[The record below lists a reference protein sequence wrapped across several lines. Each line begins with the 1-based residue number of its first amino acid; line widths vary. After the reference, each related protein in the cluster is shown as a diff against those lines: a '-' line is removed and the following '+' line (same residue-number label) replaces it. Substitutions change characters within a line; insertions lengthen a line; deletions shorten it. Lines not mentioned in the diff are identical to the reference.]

1 METRANYIAVGAF
14 VLVLFFGL
22 IGFTLWIAEFRS
34 QMAYDRYDI
43 YFTGSV
49 SGLKQGSSVS
59 YRGVTVGDVDEIKI
73 DPQNVD
79 RIRVTV
85 RVQEDTPVKADT
97 EASLEMQGLTGGS
110 LVMLSGGTNE
120 APQLQKTAEQRLP
133 VIPSTPS
140 QLERLLDGA
149 PALVETVNALMLQ
162 AQDILR
168 PENREAFSETMQ
180 NLQIF
185 SGMLAAQSP
194 NIARTIEDASVTLA
208 ELRSSSEAMGR
219 LAEQVEKDLVQTI
232 GTVNKVAKSVDG
244 AVTGLGADGQKVLQ
258 ELRRTAATATVVARD
273 VQRMIEE
280 NRGPIRD
287 FTSTG
292 LYELSAFVNELRQL
306 VSGLSRVTTDI
317 RRDPARF
324 IFGSQQDGYEAK
336 Q

>member
-1 METRANYIAVGAF
+1 METRANYVAVGAF
-14 VLVLFFGL
+14 VLVLFVGL
-22 IGFTLWIAEFRS
+22 IGFALWIAEFRS

-49 SGLKQGSSVS
+49 SGLKQGSAVS
-59 YRGVTVGDVDEIKI
+59 YRGVNVGEVDEIRI

-85 RVQEDTPVKADT
+85 QVESDTPIKTDT

-110 LVMLSGGTNE
+110 LVMLNGGSNE
-120 APQLQKTAEQRLP
+120 APRLERQGEQRLP
-133 VIPSTPS
+133 VIASTPS
-140 QLERLLDGA
+140 QLERLLEGA
-149 PALVETVNALMLQ
+149 PALVESVNALILQ

-168 PENREAFSETMQ
+168 PANREAFAETMQ

-208 ELRSSSEAMGR
+208 ELRSSSEALGR
-219 LAEQVEKDLVQTI
+219 LAAQVEKELLQTI
-232 GTVNKVAKSVDG
+232 GTVNKVARSMDG
-244 AVTGLGADGQKVLQ
+244 AVSGLGDDGQKVLR
-258 ELRRTAATATVVARD
+258 ELQRTAATATGVARD

-324 IFGSQQDGYEAK
+324 IFGNQQDGYEAK